1 MLGDIKDWVIEMF
14 ASFRREMAEDRERL
28 RLQIKR
34 ELADEIAQ
42 TAAARRDQIAAQLAA
57 DK

>member
-1 MLGDIKDWVIEMF
+1 MLDSIKDWVVEMF
-14 ASFRREMAEDRERL
+14 AAFRREMAEDRERL

-42 TAAARRDQIAAQLAA
+42 TAAARRDQIDAEL
-57 DK
+57 KGGK